1 MRLNAHR
8 LVVVTAALAATAI
21 LAAGARRERTSAS
34 GAVMSLRVMPPSVM
48 ITGGKDAA
56 QHFAV
61 IAKYRDGI
69 ERDVTPESTL
79 SVSGDGGQ
87 VDKNGRFTPTQN
99 GSAELVAHF
108 AGLSARS
115 TIQVQRDLQPRQ
127 FSFARDIC
135 NIFTRK
141 GCNDTSCHGSV
152 KGKNGFKLSING
164 AYPHDDYKWIVQGGT
179 YKVLSADPGP
189 QVPRIDIKE
198 PEKSLILLKPTFTVP
213 HGGGVR
219 FKVGS
224 PEYQTI
230 LAWVRAGAPYGEEAK
245 ADAASIERIEVFPRE
260 VILQPGGRQQLLVTA
275 HLSNGKT
282 EDKTEDVL
290 YVSND
295 SEVLSVSDT
304 GLITPKKT
312 GEAAVLIR
320 CAGFAVAATVG
331 VIEKPIENYPRLDA
345 RNYIDELVF
354 SKLRKFNIVPS
365 PLSSDQEFLR
375 RVCLDLAGTLPP
387 PARVREFVADK
398 DPQKRDRVIEKLLNS
413 PEYVN
418 YWAFRFGDLMRVYSG
433 SSGYNYMIKAYQQWV
448 KDSIASN
455 KPYDQMARER
465 IAAQGFASTARNYY
479 VTTDMQPPEVIMPE
493 MMRVFLGRR
502 IECAQCHNHP
512 FEAWSQDQFWG
523 LAAFYGGLTE
533 LTETKVVFDA
543 LGGGHVDQLP
553 GMGVTNPR
561 TKAKVVPAFLD
572 GTPLPRNDWMD
583 PRIKLAEWMTANP
596 YFAESSANR
605 IWSYFFATGVVEPVD
620 DFRSTNPPTN
630 PELLQALAKDFQEHG
645 YDLKHMIRT
654 IVQSRTYQLSSVP
667 NETNKNDRL
676 NYSHQLPRS
685 LDAAVL
691 LDAVSTAAG
700 VPPQLE
706 YQESAGGGDPP
717 IGTHAVEMV
726 PDMCPSIFMDAY
738 HRSMRRSLPAGHP
751 QPNLLEATDM
761 IAGDAYT
768 TKLVEPGGRLDR
780 LLKNGSSDEQV
791 IDDFYLAALA
801 RPPQPEEKQSLLSY
815 IQRHQAN
822 RKEALANIE
831 WAVISSREFA
841 YNH

>member
-1 MRLNAHR
+1 MPA
-8 LVVVTAALAATAI
+8 
-21 LAAGARRERTSAS
+21 SA
-34 GAVMSLRVMPPSVM
+34 M
-48 ITGGKDAA
+48 IAGGKDAT

-61 IAKYRDGI
+61 IAKYRDGL
-69 ERDVTPESTL
+69 ERDVTPEAAL
-79 SVSGDGGQ
+79 SVSGTGGQ
-87 VDKNGRFTPTQN
+87 IDKNGRFTPGEN
-99 GSAELVAHF
+99 GSAEVVAHF
-108 AGLSARS
+108 SGLTAQS
-115 TIQVQRDLQPRQ
+115 TIQVQRELRPRE
-127 FSFARDIC
+127 FSFAQDIC
-135 NIFTRK
+135 NIFTKK

-164 AYPHDDYKWIVQGGT
+164 MYPHDDYKWIVQGGA

-189 QVPRIDIKE
+189 QVPRINLKE

-213 HGGGVR
+213 HGGGTR

-224 PEYQTI
+224 LEYETL
-230 LAWVRAGAPYGEEAK
+230 LAWIRAGVPYGEEAN
-245 ADAASIERIEVFPRE
+245 ADSARIEHIEVFPRE

-275 HLSNGKT
+275 YLSNGKM

-290 YVSND
+290 YISND
-295 SEVLSVSDT
+295 SDVLSVSDT

-312 GEAAVLIR
+312 GETAVLIR

-331 VIEKPIENYPRLDA
+331 VIEKPIENYPLLEP

-354 SKLRKFNIVPS
+354 AKLRKFNIVPS
-365 PLSSDQEFLR
+365 PISSDQEFLR

-398 DPQKRDRVIEKLLNS
+398 DPRKRDHVIEKLLNS

-418 YWAFRFGDLMRVYSG
+418 YWSYKFSDLMRVYAG
-433 SSGYNYMIKAYQQWV
+433 SASYNYMVKAYQQWV

-512 FEAWSQDQFWG
+512 FEAWGQDQFWG

-561 TKAKVVPAFLD
+561 TKAKVNPTFLD
-572 GTPLPRNDWMD
+572 GKRLPQKEWMD

-596 YFAESSANR
+596 YFAEATANR
-605 IWSYFFATGVVEPVD
+605 LWSYFFASGIVEPVD

-630 PELLQALAKDFQEHG
+630 PELLQALATDFRDHK
-645 YDLKHMIRT
+645 YNLKQMMRT

-667 NETNKNDRL
+667 NDTNKSDRI
-676 NYSHQLPRS
+676 NNSHQLPRP
-685 LDAAVL
+685 LEAAVL
-691 LDAVSTAAG
+691 LDAISRAAG
-700 VPPQLE
+700 VPADLE
-706 YQESAGGGDPP
+706 YHEAAGGGDPP

-726 PDMCPSIFMDAY
+726 PDLCPSIFMDAY
-738 HRSMRRSLPAGHP
+738 HRSMRRSLPAGHA

-761 IAGDAYT
+761 IAGNAYT
-768 TKLVEPGGRLDR
+768 TKLIEPNGRLDQ
-780 LLKNGSSDEQV
+780 LLKKGASDEQV

-801 RPPQPEEKQSLLSY
+801 RTPQPDEKEALLNY
-815 IQRHQAN
+815 MQRRQAN